1 MKIVF
6 MVESVTMAH
15 PTRSFELATSLIQA
29 GHKVV
34 FAATESPLFLKSQNH
49 GMTWV
54 DLHEGVASKVFLQAL
69 ERAAL
74 PYTVKGL
81 DQAMR
86 EDLQVIHQYQPDLI
100 VGDMRLSLQVS
111 ARLSKVKWINLSNLV
126 WNPESDLG
134 YLMPEMPATRIF
146 GSGIQHLIPRR
157 VLEKIIDA
165 NVQVFNQFRA
175 QYGMSA
181 LQSLKH
187 AYCDGDR
194 NFYLDLPASCFNMKV
209 SENHRIIGP
218 VLYSSST
225 AMPEWISELPENQKK
240 AFVSMGSS
248 GNQKSLEKIVH
259 TLLAEGYIVLLIG
272 GDIQWTSRRLFMSTF
287 APVKELMEMCDLVVC
302 NGGTPMTYLALSMG
316 KAILGIPSNMDQHL
330 TMKHLSS
337 LPLVQSLRSEDLSY
351 KKISNSIH
359 QLMQVTKQEEIIQ
372 EMKSEFSRWNS
383 LKIFVREVE
392 SFAHIV
398 DTPKVSSQIE
408 TVKNTETHPID

>member
-1 MKIVF
+1 MKILF

-15 PTRSFELATSLIQA
+15 PTRSFELATSLVQA
-29 GHKVV
+29 GHDVV

-54 DLHEGVASKVFLQAL
+54 DLQEGITSKVFLKSL
-69 ERAAL
+69 ENASL

-86 EDLQVIHQYQPDLI
+86 EDLQVIHQVQPDLI

-146 GSGIQHLIPRR
+146 GSSIQHLIPRM

-165 NVQVFNQFRA
+165 NVRVFNQFRS
-175 QYGMSA
+175 QYGMTE
-181 LQSLKH
+181 LQNLKQ

-194 NFYLDLPASCFNMKV
+194 NFYLDLPASCINMKI
-209 SENHRIIGP
+209 SEKHKIIGP
-218 VLYSSST
+218 VLYSSTTS
-225 AMPEWISELPENQKK
+225 MPEWISEIPENQKK

-272 GDIQWTSRRLFMSTF
+272 GSLKWTSSRLFMSTF
-287 APVKELMEMCDLVVC
+287 APVKELMQMCDLVVC

-316 KAILGIPSNMDQHL
+316 KAVLGIPSNMDQHL
-330 TMKHLSS
+330 TMKHLAS

-351 KKISNSIH
+351 KNISNSIY
-359 QLMQVTKQEEIIQ
+359 QLIQVMKQEQIIQ
-372 EMKSEFSRWNS
+372 EMKTEFSRWNS
-383 LKIFVREVE
+383 LKIFVHEVE
-392 SFAHIV
+392 SFAQIV
-398 DTPKVSSQIE
+398 DTSKGTSQVE
-408 TVKNTETHPID
+408 TN